1 MLYARVYFIW
11 LTLNSFTDKLD
22 REGGAPID
30 ISIEKLDKNGFQATR
45 NGGNSKFMAPC
56 TYYSAVSPPTSVS
69 SSGNS
74 KVKHSFNSLFF
85 CDFQICYFVS
95 ICLCICFF
103 TSNPVGLFRSHHLQN
118 NLKCIQTFV
127 RDPATAAVHHVWPI
141 PEKPDCKNFECSWSL
156 LPVFKWNI
164 AMHWAITCP
173 LAALL
178 EELGEVHH
186 WIFLPS

>member
-30 ISIEKLDKNGFQATR
+30 ISIEMLDKNGFQATR

-103 TSNPVGLFRSHHLQN
+103 TSNPVGLFRSHHQMFHN
-118 NLKCIQTFV
+118 EKCFLFSTAFQLVQVKAGWYLHSQEILEFGSTKSF
-127 RDPATAAVHHVWPI
+127 RDGCFIWDKI
-141 PEKPDCKNFECSWSL
+141 WF
-156 LPVFKWNI
+156 
-164 AMHWAITCP
+164 
-173 LAALL
+173 
-178 EELGEVHH
+178 
-186 WIFLPS
+186 